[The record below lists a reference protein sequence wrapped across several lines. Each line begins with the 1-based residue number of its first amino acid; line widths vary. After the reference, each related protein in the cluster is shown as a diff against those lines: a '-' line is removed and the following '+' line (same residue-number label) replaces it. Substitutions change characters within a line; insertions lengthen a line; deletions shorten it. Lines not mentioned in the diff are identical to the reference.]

1 MLWFVS
7 FNIRYTFV
15 IISGDSMQPTFK
27 DGDIVVADKKFSI
40 IRDDVYFV
48 LNPDDD
54 TLSVKR
60 LIGIPKD
67 NISFVDGVMFRNEK
81 YIDDFSAQ
89 DYENGDYRL
98 DDDEYLFI
106 GDNRTISMDGRYWSR
121 LLKEED
127 IVARL
132 KYRIYPFNRIG
143 GV

>member
-7 FNIRYTFV
+7 FNLRYTFV

-40 IRDDVYFV
+40 IIDDVYFV

-98 DDDEYLFI
+98 GDDEYLFI
-106 GDNRTISMDGRYWSR
+106 GDNRTKSMDGRYWSR

-132 KYRIYPFNRIG
+132 KYRIYPFHRIG